1 MAYGGAWGLRA
12 EVQTTCL
19 NEAKSSSMRKCI
31 EEKPREC
38 EKSKSVQKAMTSR
51 SLFSRA
57 SDSFT
62 TSRTEVEANR
72 LHLEKNGLNLSP
84 GNVSPWLE
92 QFVPTGWWRVFH
104 ATSSSQSAIYILY
117 RKSKNIR
124 SPSGLGPGLGPGPR
138 LLHCSPRLPFTT
150 PSTSFGGAYGS

>member
-38 EKSKSVQKAMTSR
+38 EKSKSVQKAMTMR
-51 SLFSRA
+51 SLFSRTA
-57 SDSFT
+57 TIHD
-62 TSRTEVEANR
+62 RIVREILTEVEANR
-72 LHLEKNGLNLSP
+72 LHLETNGLNLSP

-92 QFVPTGWWRVFH
+92 QFV
-104 ATSSSQSAIYILY
+104 
-117 RKSKNIR
+117 
-124 SPSGLGPGLGPGPR
+124 
-138 LLHCSPRLPFTT
+138 TT
-150 PSTSFGGAYGS
+150 PGASP